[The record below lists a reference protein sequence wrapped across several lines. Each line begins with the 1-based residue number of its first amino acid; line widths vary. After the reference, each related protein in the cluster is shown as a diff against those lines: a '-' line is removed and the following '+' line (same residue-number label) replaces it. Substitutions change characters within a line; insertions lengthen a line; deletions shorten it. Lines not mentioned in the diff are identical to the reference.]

1 MSLCVH
7 YVSVFM
13 CVDVYLFVRVSIY
26 VFICIYK
33 IIKIQSSLVE
43 PQKVIT
49 DSPDCFQ
56 DLSEATQVGEE

>member
-1 MSLCVH
+1 
-7 YVSVFM
+7 M

-26 VFICIYK
+26 VFICIYE